1 MFTIDPASG
10 AIDRL
15 VIEGS
20 FGLGEAVV
28 SGSVSPD
35 RYVVEKETL
44 GILAREVKK
53 KELVIESLPGGGTRT
68 RELDSEEAL
77 KPVLD
82 RRGGAHDRRPRPPH
96 RAALRLRPGH
106 RVGLR

>member
-10 AIDRL
+10 NTDRL

-35 RYVVEKETL
+35 RYIVDKDDD
-44 GILAREVKK
+44 GD
-53 KELVIESLPGGGTRT
+53 P
-68 RELDSEEAL
+68 
-77 KPVLD
+77 
-82 RRGGAHDRRPRPPH
+82 RPRG
-96 RAALRLRPGH
+96 AAARSS
-106 RVGLR
+106 

>member
-10 AIDRL
+10 ATDRL

-35 RYVVEKETL
+35 RYVVDK
-44 GILAREVKK
+44 
-53 KELVIESLPGGGTRT
+53 
-68 RELDSEEAL
+68 
-77 KPVLD
+77 
-82 RRGGAHDRRPRPPH
+82 
-96 RAALRLRPGH
+96 AALRDPRP
-106 RVGLR
+106 RACAARSS

>member
-1 MFTIDPASG
+1 MFTVNPATG
-10 AIDRL
+10 ERDEL

-44 GILAREVKK
+44 AIRRREVHHKD
-53 KELVIESLPGGGTRT
+53 LVIEYAPDGGTRQ
-68 RELDSEEAL
+68 RALSE
-77 KPVLD
+77 
-82 RRGGAHDRRPRPPH
+82 RGGAPARC
-96 RAALRLRPGH
+96 
-106 RVGLR
+106 